1 MTRDAEQTPS
11 PQSVVVP
18 VEPTEDMM
26 LAGALVGPDTNNG
39 QFGYDDARTVFV
51 AMLAAAP
58 APSSP
63 AGGEVE
69 RAARALLDACIADFG
84 DPADYPDDDGWVASG
99 DNGDSAV
106 TFKHLRDLQAAL
118 SPEAPARD
126 TLPEDDE
133 LPGDFLARVGMDG
146 ALWATEFRKMALK
159 LGHSDM
165 DEGWLIGWF
174 CNAVMAGYDH
184 AQRRY
189 DPALTPR
196 HEAPASEGEAVVF
209 RDVFLS
215 WHEECGTVERAGYG
229 ASPIGKFQN
238 RWPGFHKKL
247 WDAAMT
253 SHDAL
258 RDAWVKVAKECE
270 K

>member
-1 MTRDAEQTPS
+1 MTDQTPS

-18 VEPTEDMM
+18 GSAWERFLYRSDFLRGAAVVDGHDVSLRSFASLVEE
-26 LAGALVGPDTNNG
+26 LKA
-39 QFGYDDARTVFV
+39 
-51 AMLAAAP
+51 AAAP
-58 APSSP
+58 APSSL

-69 RAARALLDACIADFG
+69 LVRGHIRSALRGLVGVDETADRI
-84 DPADYPDDDGWVASG
+84 
-99 DNGDSAV
+99 
-106 TFKHLRDLQAAL
+106 LAAL
-118 SPEAPARD
+118 SP
-126 TLPEDDE
+126 
-133 LPGDFLARVGMDG
+133 
-146 ALWATEFRKMALK
+146 
-159 LGHSDM
+159 
-165 DEGWLIGWF
+165 
-174 CNAVMAGYDH
+174 
-184 AQRRY
+184 
-189 DPALTPR
+189 
-196 HEAPASEGEAVVF
+196 EAPASEGEAVVF